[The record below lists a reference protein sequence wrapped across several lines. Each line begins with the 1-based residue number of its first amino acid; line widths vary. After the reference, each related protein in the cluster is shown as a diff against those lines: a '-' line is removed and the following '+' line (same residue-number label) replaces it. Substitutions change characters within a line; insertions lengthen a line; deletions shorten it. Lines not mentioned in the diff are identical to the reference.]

1 MYDMYCMLLY
11 IYIYMYNRTKIGGF
25 RASKKTSFP
34 LVVNSTESV
43 LCDIKF
49 IFKLDDFILD
59 FSST

>member
-1 MYDMYCMLLY
+1 MKNFNCADRK
-11 IYIYMYNRTKIGGF
+11 YNRTKIGGS
-25 RASKKTSFP
+25 RTSKKTSFF

-49 IFKLDDFILD
+49 ILKLDDFILD